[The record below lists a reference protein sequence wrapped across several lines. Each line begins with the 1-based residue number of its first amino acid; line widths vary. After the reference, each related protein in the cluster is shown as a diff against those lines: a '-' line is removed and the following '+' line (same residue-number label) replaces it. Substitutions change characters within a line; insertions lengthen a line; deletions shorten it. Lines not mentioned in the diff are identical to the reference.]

1 MIFILILTIITT
13 ILTAFSVI
21 FAGIQLLKL
30 NKSKKNVN
38 KNAKKLYIQKTRDN
52 KDYIKSNLSSL
63 KKSLEMQGYT
73 KEELYNIWILP
84 YYIITLNNSTFEKVI
99 KNLITDTE
107 EIIKTN
113 IDNDQQE
120 IENLTNLHKVLEE
133 TSKIME
139 NGNYLINLFFHDF
152 DIKLQEDLKY
162 ISSSDEFQNKVPNN
176 TLYTPG
182 GDPNTLIYA
191 TPIMY
196 YNNQIAN
203 IKNHLKNNQDNDI
216 QYISINDFDTRTQSG
231 SLIKS
236 LQINTI
242 FKNLQEIIDTIEN
255 LKEN

>member
-1 MIFILILTIITT
+1 
-13 ILTAFSVI
+13 
-21 FAGIQLLKL
+21 
-30 NKSKKNVN
+30 
-38 KNAKKLYIQKTRDN
+38 
-52 KDYIKSNLSSL
+52 
-63 KKSLEMQGYT
+63 MQGYT